1 MQNESKNNLLK
12 TVEYK
17 QVIIRALRGITMD
30 FSILGNKIRQL
41 RKDNNLTQEALADEI
56 ELSYTY
62 LGQVERGVRGIN
74 LPNLVKLANKFNV
87 SLDYLLSEYLNNN
100 IGNESKSL
108 DNEWLEIIKNKTP
121 LEKKRYIAIIKDI
134 SKHI

>member
-1 MQNESKNNLLK
+1 
-12 TVEYK
+12 
-17 QVIIRALRGITMD
+17 MD